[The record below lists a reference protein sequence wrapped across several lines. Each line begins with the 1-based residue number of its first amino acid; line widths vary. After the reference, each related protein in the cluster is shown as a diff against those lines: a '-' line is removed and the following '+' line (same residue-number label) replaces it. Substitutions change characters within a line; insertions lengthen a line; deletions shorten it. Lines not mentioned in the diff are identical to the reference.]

1 MQDYA
6 GYECSN
12 DELIN
17 RLTLYSYNDRLVEK
31 KDKKYIQNT
40 ILIDFVES
48 NLKGVNDYMRTF
60 QIIYD

>member
-17 RLTLYSYNDRLVEK
+17 MLTLYSYNDRLVEK